1 MTEPASYAV
10 AMPRISHRR
19 QSGADARHPKTVHF
33 FWHADPWL
41 LTCVRGVLC
50 AGRLRIGGSQ
60 IGGIKETQEMLDFC
74 SKHNI
79 TCEIESID
87 IDYVNTAMERL
98 MKNDVHYR
106 FVIDVQGSL
115 IQ

>member
-1 MTEPASYAV
+1 M
-10 AMPRISHRR
+10 
-19 QSGADARHPKTVHF
+19 
-33 FWHADPWL
+33 DPY
-41 LTCVRGVLC
+41 
-50 AGRLRIGGSQ
+50 AGRLRLGGSP
-60 IGGIKETQEMLDFC
+60 IGGIKETQEMLNFC

-79 TCEIESID
+79 TCEVEDIN

-115 IQ
+115 IH